1 MQKRI
6 CRIVLLV
13 LTVFTLCGC
22 QKTGG
27 KEIRIVTPLAD
38 DVLFKIGEEV
48 CSVPEANII
57 FAAQKKA
64 VEDIYGEEIWSVASN
79 GITFEE
85 NTRSAIKD
93 FLARMNCM
101 KLMASE
107 YDLHLDEDAEKKISA
122 CTDAYLEQ
130 LSEAEQ
136 NLLSVSRDDVKN
148 TFTAYYYY
156 NTLMENLSS
165 DMETEISDND
175 ARIMQ
180 VEYIFIPLDE
190 SENSLKKA
198 QKVYSK
204 VKNADSFA
212 DAAKASYEGG
222 ATLVS
227 LARGQLPQEAENAAF
242 SLANGQVSELVEA
255 EDGYYI
261 FHCVNDYDREATIQH
276 KTDMLDELKEKKF
289 TEEYNQFV
297 ASVSAQFNENA
308 WEKLSIRTLPR
319 LEQADFFEIYQD
331 NFE

>member
-1 MQKRI
+1 MGKRI
-6 CRIVLLV
+6 CRILLLFLSVL
-13 LTVFTLCGC
+13 TLCGC
-22 QKTGG
+22 QNTDG

-48 CSVPEANII
+48 CSVSEANII

-64 VEDIYGEEIWSVASN
+64 VEDIYGEEIWSVTSD

-107 YDLHLDEDAEKKISA
+107 YGLHLDEDAEKKISA
-122 CTDAYLEQ
+122 CTDLYLEQ
-130 LSEAEQ
+130 LSEAEKTS
-136 NLLSVSRDDVKN
+136 LAVHREEVKD

-156 NTLMENLSS
+156 NTLMDRFST

-190 SENSLKKA
+190 NGDSLKTA
-198 QKVYSK
+198 QEVYKK
-204 VKNADSFA
+204 VKAADSFA
-212 DAAKASYEGG
+212 DAAKAAYEGG
-222 ATLVS
+222 AVLTS
-227 LARGQLPQEAENAAF
+227 LARGQLSSEAENTAF
-242 SLANGQVSELVEA
+242 SLANGQVSDLVEA

-276 KTDMLDELKEKKF
+276 KADMLDELKEKKF
-289 TEEYNQFV
+289 SQEYNQFI
-297 ASVSAQFNENA
+297 ASVSAQFNDKA
-308 WEKLSIRTLPR
+308 WENMSISALPK
-319 LEQADFFEIYQD
+319 LEQADFFEIYEK
-331 NFE
+331 NFN